1 MGQPFFLCSGVGG
14 EGAGRVRKV
23 WRNATMALLFELEK
37 DEFLGACVCNF
48 VINF

>member
-1 MGQPFFLCSGVGG
+1 MGQLFFVQWSGG
-14 EGAGRVRKV
+14 GAGRVRKV

>member
-1 MGQPFFLCSGVGG
+1 MGQPFFCAVEWG
-14 EGAGRVRKV
+14 ENAGRVRKV